1 MLEYKYRFDALG
13 TQWVIETNDEI
24 NSFLKTTIQNRIEE
38 FDKVYSRFRSDS
50 LITKVAKK
58 SGEYLFPEDAK
69 RLFDFY
75 KNLYVL
81 TNGKLTPLI
90 GDMISRAG
98 YDAVYSLKPQL
109 QKPVLSW
116 DDVMQWDNVTLTTQ
130 RQITLDIGAAG
141 KGYMIDI
148 IAAILD
154 EHSVDDY
161 IVDASGDLRH
171 KGAGENIVGLE
182 DPRDS
187 SKVIGAVEVINRS
200 LCASASNRRS
210 WGDGMHHIFD
220 PDTMTPVSEIIATWV
235 IAEKAMVADGL
246 ATALFFVDAKKLC
259 DYDFEY
265 VRIHADG
272 LVEYSAYF
280 EEKLF
285 KKALDAT

>member
-13 TQWVIETNDEI
+13 TKWVIETNDEI

-38 FDKVYSRFRSDS
+38 FDKVYSRFRVDS

-58 SGEYLFPEDAK
+58 SGEYLFPQDAK
-69 RLFDFY
+69 KLFDFY

-81 TNGKLTPLI
+81 TNGKITPLI

-109 QKPVLSW
+109 QEPVPAW
-116 DDVMQWDNVTLTTQ
+116 DEATHWNDVTLTTSQ
-130 RQITLDIGAAG
+130 QITLDVGAAG

-182 DPRDS
+182 DPLDS
-187 SKVIGAVEVINRS
+187 SKVIGTVEVINRS
-200 LCASASNRRS
+200 LCASASNRRA
-210 WGDGMHHIFD
+210 WGDGMHHILD
-220 PDTMTPVSEIIATWV
+220 PTKIAPTKDIIATWV
-235 IAEKAMVADGL
+235 IAEEAMVADGL

-265 VRIHADG
+265 VRMYANG
-272 LVEYSAYF
+272 SVEYSTYF
-280 EEKLF
+280 EKKLF
-285 KKALDAT
+285 KKLDAT